1 MYARE
6 NSSES
11 LLIADTYAS
20 KSRFKSSLASGLGSL
35 RSDHRIPTTNDASY
49 SRSKLRDQR
58 NQSREKLEQYCRT
71 VEVELG
77 SLR

>member
-35 RSDHRIPTTNDASY
+35 RSDHRIPTTNDVSY

-58 NQSREKLEQYCRT
+58 NQSREKLE
-71 VEVELG
+71 
-77 SLR
+77 